1 MRGMPLTKSFRTYIL
16 AKLIGFMPYF
26 TRSKVMSPIAVIGMK
41 GHNNLSKH
49 ITTPYKN
56 LSTYKITYRKPFMDN
71 QDAVEVTCNDNG
83 KKVIGYILN
92 YRAKDQLEISLNTVK
107 IRMQYKSGIFVG
119 SMAGMEFVVQE
130 DTLPR
135 QFKDFQR

>member
-1 MRGMPLTKSFRTYIL
+1 
-16 AKLIGFMPYF
+16 
-26 TRSKVMSPIAVIGMK
+26 
-41 GHNNLSKH
+41 
-49 ITTPYKN
+49 
-56 LSTYKITYRKPFMDN
+56 MDN
-71 QDAVEVTCNDNG
+71 QDAVEVTCTDNG

-92 YRAKDQLEISLNTVK
+92 YRVKDQLEISLNTVK

-130 DTLPR
+130 DTFPR